1 MEIKQLKSSFEQLK
15 ETVLKAADA
24 TGQFTESLK
33 VLAKSVTFAQR
44 YSSGSLTDVLR
55 GECPPEVDAVEQL
68 AAVTDPE
75 VKKRVEFKKLARE
88 IWLTEERNRK
98 RMQAE
103 TARNYAALDAEKT
116 LSMYENYAEMD
127 KYTALGLALYADDA
141 KPVRSP
147 APNEEQLAATTGS
160 IRCGGAYS
168 QMGLEGC
175 TTTTS

>member
-141 KPVRSP
+141 KPV
-147 APNEEQLAATTGS
+147 GS